1 MWRSRWPTPFDPAH
15 DPAPVLVL
23 RTDLDWIAG
32 LRERSRSH
40 VARLRTI
47 HGAVLVPNLFCIAGA
62 FFLGF
67 TSLSAVVLTNLG
79 TLAVFSGLPNLRGPR
94 ALPSLARGRYP

>member
-1 MWRSRWPTPFDPAH
+1 MAISMADAVEPAH

-23 RTDLDWIAG
+23 RSDLDWTAG
-32 LRERSRSH
+32 LRDRSRSH
-40 VARLRTI
+40 VARLRTM
-47 HGAVLVPNLFCIAGA
+47 HGSVLVPNMFCIAGA

-67 TSLSAVVLTNLG
+67 TSLAAVVLTNLG

-94 ALPSLARGRYP
+94 ALPSLVPGRRP